1 MIAIKLGGSFITDK
15 SKYRTFRKNET
26 ERALRGIIKFG
37 EPFVLVHGA
46 GSFGHIL
53 CKQSGFPGTYKGKES
68 QLSRVKHDTS
78 YLNSMIT
85 EILLDLG
92 MAPMSFSPF
101 YLRRKDTFDYSSVL
115 RSVEAGFLPVMYGDI
130 YIDGNDVKIYSGDS
144 IMFDICNLL
153 NPADAIF
160 MGDVDGI
167 FDRDP
172 KIYPESKLL
181 KTVKKQQDFNTILND
196 VTGGMGGKYIAMK
209 KIASLGIRTSMMNGL
224 YPERLSDLHNDN
236 FYGSVIE

>member
-15 SKYRTFRKNET
+15 SSYRTFKRDET

-53 CKQSGFPGTYKGKES
+53 CKKNGFPGSYKGKEV
-68 QLSRVKHDTS
+68 QLSRVKSDTGF
-78 YLNSMIT
+78 LNGSII

-92 MAPMSFSPF
+92 MAPVSFSPF
-101 YLRRKDTFDYSSVL
+101 YLRRKNTFDYSSVL
-115 RSVEAGFLPVMYGDI
+115 NSVEAGFLPVLYGDI

-153 NPADAIF
+153 NPTDAIF

-172 KIYPESKLL
+172 KIYPESQLL
-181 KTVKKQQDFNTILND
+181 RTVKTQQDFNAISND

-224 YPERLSDLHNDN
+224 YPERLNDLHNDN